1 MPTHVNTRLS
11 LLNAKVA
18 SHLLGKVNRACFF
31 PVSLVCLLQSESFFA
46 CSLPGSKIEALF
58 VLHSTPTSHVCSRP
72 SHVLIPLVFVLLFSS
87 WPNCILLCPENHQ
100 SSICKCLMM
109 YTNANKSTDI
119 SELVFYPEGTKSA
132 RCTGCEW
139 LDLTP
144 FSCWE
149 KIHRISW
156 AAETNYLS
164 LTQCS
169 AQQTLSLI
177 WW

>member
-1 MPTHVNTRLS
+1 MQLQLAEIKSSISSLRKGAQCWSLS
-11 LLNAKVA
+11 CISSTYPLQTAVRELLC
-18 SHLLGKVNRACFF
+18 SQF
-31 PVSLVCLLQSESFFA
+31 CLAVKFKHSFIL
-46 CSLPGSKIEALF
+46 CSP
-58 VLHSTPTSHVCSRP
+58 PTSLCSRP
-72 SHVLIPLVFVLLFSS
+72 SHILIPFVFVLLFSS
-87 WPNCILLCPENHQ
+87 WLNCILLCPENHQ

-109 YTNANKSTDI
+109 YTNANKPTDI
-119 SELVFYPEGTKSA
+119 SELVFHPEEMKSTG
-132 RCTGCEW
+132 CTGCEW